1 MKKQKK
7 NVYGIIGLGRFGTAL
22 AYKLSSL
29 GSEILVL
36 DRDEG
41 KISEIREI
49 TENAFIVRNLEKK
62 TLQDVGIQNCDVV
75 IVGIASQMDVSILT
89 VMKLLSLGVKKVI
102 AKATSREHGEI
113 LEKIG
118 AEVVYPES
126 DMAIRLANRLE
137 MGQGLDFIEL
147 SESINI
153 TKILVPKNYV
163 GKTIREANLRGNFG
177 LNIIAIENAGKV
189 LDTITP
195 DYVFLENDLVY
206 LCGNKLSIIKL
217 TEWSE
222 ENKIELKSC

>member
-7 NVYGIIGLGRFGTAL
+7 KVYGIIGLGRFGTAL

-29 GSEILVL
+29 GAEILVL
-36 DRDEG
+36 DKNED
-41 KISEIREI
+41 KISELREV

-89 VMKLLSLGVKKVI
+89 VMKLFSLGVEKVI

-153 TKILVPKNYV
+153 TKILVPKKYIA
-163 GKTIREANLRGNFG
+163 KTIREVNLRGNFG

-189 LDTITP
+189 IDTITP
-195 DYVFLENDLVY
+195 DYTFLENDLLY
-206 LCGNKLSIIKL
+206 LCGNKTSIIKL
-217 TEWSE
+217 TDWLE
-222 ENKIELKSC
+222 ENNIEIK